1 MDAIYALGYRIE
13 ADTDT
18 ERDTRRYDAELEAE
32 HQSELDAEFEE
43 PGDQTPVYMEISTTA
58 CCSQDIGEWFSII
71 EPQVTYKDEVVGRSV
86 AFLIKRECIK
96 PRDGNRK
103 QLFEAMTEESED
115 LCILFDFPQLFL
127 KEGQIV
133 TDGRK
138 AFISE
143 HVLDSGERE
152 ALFPQHEYDR
162 LSDETPPAH
171 PINRAWFLL
180 FREI

>member
-1 MDAIYALGYRIE
+1 MDVIYAPEYRIE
-13 ADTDT
+13 TGTDT
-18 ERDTRRYDAELEAE
+18 ERDTRRYGAELEAE
-32 HQSELDAEFEE
+32 HQPKLDAGSEE
-43 PGDQTPVYMEISTTA
+43 PEDLTPVYMKISTTE

-86 AFLIKRECIK
+86 AFLIKRERIE

-103 QLFEAMTEESED
+103 QLFEAMTEENED

-138 AFISE
+138 AFISD
-143 HVLDSGERE
+143 HVLDSGDSE

-162 LSDETPPAH
+162 LSEETPPAH